1 MEFVRLMRHLL
12 LPDWWA
18 MRDIPAASR
27 LAVEAAIVRSEKLHR
42 GELRFVAEAGLP
54 VDSLWCGQSTHE
66 RAVELFSQ
74 LKVWDTEHN
83 SGVLIYLQ
91 LVDRRVEI
99 VADRGID
106 GKVGAAF
113 WATVCGEMET
123 AFRAGHFEAG
133 VIAAIDSITQEL
145 ARHFPADA
153 NNPDELPNTVVV
165 L

>member
-18 MRDIPAASR
+18 MRDFPAASR
-27 LAVEAAIVRSEKLHR
+27 HAVEAAIGRSETLHR
-42 GELRFVAEAGLP
+42 GELRFVVEAGLP
-54 VDSLWCGQSTHE
+54 VESLWCGQSTHE
-66 RAVELFSQ
+66 RAVELFSRFN
-74 LKVWDTEHN
+74 VWDTEHN

-106 GKVGAAF
+106 GKVDAVF
-113 WATVCGEMET
+113 WAAVCGEMET
-123 AFRAGHFEAG
+123 AFRAGRFEAG
-133 VIAAIDSITQEL
+133 AIAAIDAITREL

-153 NNPDELPNTVVV
+153 NNPDELPNAVVV

>member
-1 MEFVRLMRHLL
+1 MDFARVFRHLL

-18 MRDIPAASR
+18 MRDFPAASR
-27 LAVEAAIVRSEKLHR
+27 LAVEAAIARSETRHR

-54 VDSLWCGQSTHE
+54 VESLWCGQSAHE
-66 RAVELFSQ
+66 RAVELFSR
-74 LKVWDTEHN
+74 LRVWDTEHN

-106 GKVGAAF
+106 GKVGAPF
-113 WATVCGEMET
+113 WAAVCREMEA
-123 AFRAGHFEAG
+123 AFRAGQFEAG
-133 VIAAIDSITQEL
+133 ALAAIDAITREL
-145 ARHFPADA
+145 AKQFPAGE
-153 NNPDELPNTVVV
+153 NNPDELPNAVVV